1 MECDI
6 MLGKLLKGES
16 NMNDTA
22 TSEFSLKNFMD
33 AKHPLLETFRKVA
46 PGTFSHSDN
55 VSDLCES
62 VALELGLDT
71 DVMSIIGMYHD
82 IGKMNFPEAFSEN
95 QNGKNIHDNIDP
107 DISYQIITR
116 HVGDTAVILLNEP
129 NFPRELIEMII
140 QHHGNTVLSYFY
152 NKANV
157 SVDDLYRYKCKKPET
172 VEAAVLMICDSVEAT
187 ARSLAHSGK
196 LEQTDDRRS
205 VVNSTINRLMDD
217 DQLDDITVGA
227 LKKIRKVLF
236 KELENRYHKRIEYPE
251 ENGKK
256 EKEELRINHKDED

>member
-1 MECDI
+1 

-71 DVMSIIGMYHD
+71 DVMSVIGMYHD
-82 IGKMNFPEAFSEN
+82 IGKMNFPEAFAEN
-95 QNGKNIHDNIDP
+95 QNGKNIHDDLRP
-107 DISYQIITR
+107 EISYQIITR
-116 HVGDTAVILLNEP
+116 HIGDTAVILLDVPE
-129 NFPRELIEMII
+129 FPRELIEMII

-152 NKANV
+152 NKAGV
-157 SVDDLYRYKCKKPET
+157 SVDDLYRYKCTKPKT

-187 ARSLAHSGK
+187 ARAMNSSGK
-196 LEQTDDRRS
+196 LENSDDRRA
-205 VVNSTINRLMDD
+205 VVNNTINRLMDD

-227 LKKIRKVLF
+227 LKKIRRVLF
-236 KELENRYHKRIEYPE
+236 KELENRYHKRVDYPDE
-251 ENGKK
+251 KDEKD
-256 EKEELRINHKDED
+256 KEELRINHKDED